1 MRTLAPS
8 GEFVKVQ
15 LNMSTSGSQTEGG
28 VGMSDV
34 LKALETIQEGQRRL
48 ATEVESVSQRL
59 DTLAPV
65 VQDPS
70 SFIIGKVAPPSTGVT
85 SGSSGT
91 DPERSANASESV
103 PDPSSP
109 TANAA
114 IQAQKSGFTSRIIL
128 T

>member
-1 MRTLAPS
+1 MAA
-8 GEFVKVQ
+8 
-15 LNMSTSGSQTEGG
+15 SGSQTEGG

-48 ATEVESVSQRL
+48 ATEVESVSHRL
-59 DTLAPV
+59 DTLAPA

-70 SFIIGKVAPPSTGVT
+70 SFIIGKVAPPSTGGT
-85 SGSSGT
+85 SGPSDT
-91 DPERSANASESV
+91 DPERSANANESV

-109 TANAA
+109 TAKAA
-114 IQAQKSGFTSRIIL
+114 AQAQKSGFTSRIIL